1 MSPNKKAAT
10 DTNSFAEKPLRHM
23 IPMIIRTAR
32 HAMACLVIF
41 SPLAVFAAQD
51 EGRTLPEVSAPVT
64 GAEIVEKLGENVPI
78 DQIWLVDEKGDSA
91 RMRDLLLPGK
101 PAILNMGYFDCPK
114 LCGLVTNAL
123 LSGMQQTAW
132 TPGNEYQ
139 VLTISL
145 DPAETHELAAE
156 KKTNYLKKFD
166 RAGAEQ
172 GWRFL
177 TGTAKNLSDLSQST
191 GFGFVWDESSEQYI
205 HAAAIVVISPEGK
218 ITRYL
223 YGVSYPELQI
233 RNALYEAADGKVG
246 STLDKIVL
254 YCFDYD
260 PLSNSYVPVALNIM
274 KLGGLVTM
282 LGLGIFLGLFWLR
295 ERRSK
300 RTSQSFT

>member
-1 MSPNKKAAT
+1 M
-10 DTNSFAEKPLRHM
+10 
-23 IPMIIRTAR
+23 
-32 HAMACLVIF
+32 
-41 SPLAVFAAQD
+41 AQD
-51 EGRTLPEVSAPVT
+51 AVRTVPEIQAPVV
-64 GAEIVEKLGENVPI
+64 GAEIVEKLGESVPI
-78 DQIWLVDEKGDSA
+78 DQIWLIDENGDSLSI
-91 RMRDLLLPGK
+91 RDLLLPGK
-101 PAILNMGYFDCPK
+101 PAILNLGYFDCPK

-123 LSGMQQTAW
+123 LVGMLETAW

-145 DPAETHELAAE
+145 DPSEKHDLASE
-156 KKTNYLKKFD
+156 KKSNYLKRFN
-166 RAGAEQ
+166 RPGAED

-177 TGTAKNLSDLSQST
+177 TGTAPNVEALSNAT

-205 HAAAIVVISPEGK
+205 HAAAIVVISPEGV

-223 YGVSYPELQI
+223 YGVSYPEIQL

-246 STLDKIVL
+246 STLDRLVL

-260 PLSNSYVPVALNIM
+260 PLSNSYVLVAINIM

-295 ERRSK
+295 ERRTK

>member
-1 MSPNKKAAT
+1 MS
-10 DTNSFAEKPLRHM
+10 SSISRL
-23 IPMIIRTAR
+23 AR
-32 HAMACLVIF
+32 HVFTCLVLL
-41 SPLAVFAAQD
+41 SSAPNVLAQL
-51 EGRTLPEVSAPVT
+51 ETRTLPEINAPVV
-64 GAEIVEKLGENVPI
+64 GAEIVEKLGGVVPI
-78 DQIWLVDEKGDSA
+78 DQIWLFDEKGDSS
-91 RMRDLLLPGK
+91 RIRDLLLPGK

-123 LSGMQQTAW
+123 LAGMKETVW

-145 DPAETHELAAE
+145 DPNETHILAAE
-156 KKTNYLKKFD
+156 KKSNYLKKFD
-166 RAGAEQ
+166 RKDAED

-177 TGTAKNLSDLSQST
+177 TGNATNIQALSHAT

-205 HAAAIVVISPEGK
+205 HAAAIVVISPEGV

-223 YGVSYPELQI
+223 YGVSYPEIQL

-246 STLDKIVL
+246 TTLDRLVL

-260 PLSNSYVPVALNIM
+260 PLSNSYVPVAVNIM

-300 RTSQSFT
+300 RTSQSYN

>member
-1 MSPNKKAAT
+1 M
-10 DTNSFAEKPLRHM
+10 
-23 IPMIIRTAR
+23 
-32 HAMACLVIF
+32 
-41 SPLAVFAAQD
+41 
-51 EGRTLPEVSAPVT
+51 PEVQAPAP
-64 GAEIVEKLGENVPI
+64 GAEIVEKLGDTI
-78 DQIWLVDEKGDSA
+78 ALDDIWLIDENGDSTT
-91 RMRDLLLPGK
+91 MRNLLLPGK

-123 LSGMQQTAW
+123 LAGMQETAW

-145 DPAETHELAAE
+145 DPSETHVLAAE
-156 KKTNYLKKFD
+156 KRANYLKKFD
-166 RAGAEQ
+166 RRGAEN

-177 TGTAKNLSDLSQST
+177 TGNDANVQALSQAT

-205 HAAAIVVISPEGK
+205 HAAAIVVISPEGV

-223 YGVSYPELQI
+223 YGVSYPEIQL

-246 STLDKIVL
+246 STIDKLVL

-260 PLSNSYVPVALNIM
+260 PLSNSYVPVAVNIM

-295 ERRSK
+295 EHRAK
-300 RTSQSFT
+300 RASQSFT

>member
-23 IPMIIRTAR
+23 IPMIIRSTR
-32 HAMACLVIF
+32 HAMVCLVIF
-41 SPLAVFAAQD
+41 SPLAAFAAQD
-51 EGRTLPEVSAPVT
+51 ETRTLPEVSAPIT

-78 DQIWLVDEKGDSA
+78 DQIWLVDERGDSA

-101 PAILNMGYFDCPK
+101 PAILNLGYFDCPK

-145 DPAETHELAAE
+145 DPSETHELAAE

-177 TGTAKNLSDLSQST
+177 TGSAKNLSELSQST
-191 GFGFVWDESSEQYI
+191 GFGFVWDETSEQYI

>member
-1 MSPNKKAAT
+1 MSSSISRFT
-10 DTNSFAEKPLRHM
+10 
-23 IPMIIRTAR
+23 R
-32 HAMACLVIF
+32 HALACLFIF
-41 SPLAVFAAQD
+41 SPTATLLAQD
-51 EGRTLPEVSAPVT
+51 SLRSAPEILAPIS
-64 GAEIVEKLGENVPI
+64 GAEIVEKLGESIQI
-78 DQIWLVDEKGDSA
+78 DQIWLIDEKGDSS
-91 RMRDLLLPGK
+91 RLRDLLLPGK

-132 TPGNEYQ
+132 TPGKEYQ

-145 DPAETHELAAE
+145 DPNETHGLAAD
-156 KKTNYLKKFD
+156 KKANYLAKFD
-166 RAGAEQ
+166 RPGAED

-177 TGTAKNLSDLSQST
+177 TGTASNVAALSEAT
-191 GFGFVWDESSEQYI
+191 GFGFVWDEKSEQYM
-205 HAAAIVVISPEGK
+205 HAAAVVVISPEGT

-223 YGVSYPELQI
+223 YGVSYPEIQL

-246 STLDKIVL
+246 TTIDKLVL

-260 PLSNSYVPVALNIM
+260 PLSNSYVLVAVNIM

>member
-1 MSPNKKAAT
+1 MSQNKKAAT
-10 DTNSFAEKPLRHM
+10 EIVRIAEKPLRHM
-23 IPMIIRTAR
+23 SSSFLRFSR
-32 HAMACLVIF
+32 HALACLVVF
-41 SPLAVFAAQD
+41 SPVASIMAQD
-51 EGRTLPEVSAPVT
+51 AVRTVPEIQAPVV
-64 GAEIVEKLGENVPI
+64 GAEIVEKLGESVPI
-78 DQIWLVDEKGDSA
+78 DQIWLIDENGDSLSI
-91 RMRDLLLPGK
+91 RDLLLPGK
-101 PAILNMGYFDCPK
+101 PAILNLGYFDCPK

-123 LSGMQQTAW
+123 LVGMLETAW

-145 DPAETHELAAE
+145 DPSEKHDLASE
-156 KKTNYLKKFD
+156 KKSNYLKRFN
-166 RAGAEQ
+166 RPGAED

-177 TGTAKNLSDLSQST
+177 TGTAPNVEALSNAT

-205 HAAAIVVISPEGK
+205 HAAAIVVISPEGV

-223 YGVSYPELQI
+223 YGVSYPEIQL

-246 STLDKIVL
+246 STLDRLVL

-260 PLSNSYVPVALNIM
+260 PLSNSYVLVAINIM

-295 ERRSK
+295 ERRTK

>member
-1 MSPNKKAAT
+1 MSQNKKAAT
-10 DTNSFAEKPLRHM
+10 EIVRSAKKPLRHM
-23 IPMIIRTAR
+23 SSSFLRFAR
-32 HAMACLVIF
+32 HALACLVVF
-41 SPLAVFAAQD
+41 SPTATILAQD
-51 EGRTLPEVSAPVT
+51 VVRTLPEIQAPVV
-64 GAEIVEKLGENVPI
+64 GAEIVEKLGDSLPI
-78 DQIWLVDEKGDSA
+78 DQIWLIDENGDSSSI
-91 RMRDLLLPGK
+91 RDLLLPGK

-123 LSGMQQTAW
+123 LAGMQQTAW
-132 TPGNEYQ
+132 APGNEYQ

-145 DPAETHELAAE
+145 DPSEKYDLAAE
-156 KKTNYLKKFD
+156 KKSNYLKRFN
-166 RAGAEQ
+166 RPGAED

-177 TGTAKNLSDLSQST
+177 TGTAANVEALSKAT

-205 HAAAIVVISPEGK
+205 HAAAIVVISPDGV

-223 YGVSYPELQI
+223 YGVSYPEIQL
-233 RNALYEAADGKVG
+233 RNALFEAADGKVG
-246 STLDKIVL
+246 STLDRLVL

-260 PLSNSYVPVALNIM
+260 PLSNSYVLVAINIM

-300 RTSQSFT
+300 HTSQSFT

>member
-1 MSPNKKAAT
+1 MS
-10 DTNSFAEKPLRHM
+10 SSIFRL
-23 IPMIIRTAR
+23 AR
-32 HAMACLVIF
+32 HVGTCLVLL
-41 SPLAVFAAQD
+41 SSVANVWAQSEPRAVPEVQAPLA
-51 EGRTLPEVSAPVT
+51 
-64 GAEIVEKLGENVPI
+64 GAEIVEKLGETVPI
-78 DQIWLVDEKGDSA
+78 DQIWLIDEKGDSS
-91 RMRDLLLPGK
+91 RIGDLLLPGK

-123 LSGMQQTAW
+123 LAGMKQTAW
-132 TPGNEYQ
+132 TPGDEYQ

-145 DPAETHELAAE
+145 DPNEKHDLAAE
-156 KKTNYLKKFD
+156 KKSNYLKKFD
-166 RAGAEQ
+166 RKGANE

-177 TGTAKNLSDLSQST
+177 TGTAANVQALSQAT

-205 HAAAIVVISPEGK
+205 HAAAIVVISPDGV

-223 YGVSYPELQI
+223 YGVSYPEIQL

-260 PLSNSYVPVALNIM
+260 PLSNSYVPVAVNIM

-295 ERRSK
+295 ERRTK
-300 RTSQSFT
+300 RTSQSFN

>member
-1 MSPNKKAAT
+1 
-10 DTNSFAEKPLRHM
+10 
-23 IPMIIRTAR
+23 
-32 HAMACLVIF
+32 
-41 SPLAVFAAQD
+41 
-51 EGRTLPEVSAPVT
+51 
-64 GAEIVEKLGENVPI
+64 
-78 DQIWLVDEKGDSA
+78 VDEMGDSSTV
-91 RMRDLLLPGK
+91 RDLMLPGK

-123 LSGMQQTAW
+123 LAGMQRTTW
-132 TPGNEYQ
+132 TPGFEYQ

-145 DPAETHELAAE
+145 DPSETHVLAAE
-156 KKTNYLKKFD
+156 KKTNYLAKFD
-166 RAGAEQ
+166 RQGAEN

-177 TGTAKNLSDLSQST
+177 TGNAANLKALSDAT

-205 HAAAIVVISPEGK
+205 HAAAIIVISPDGV

-223 YGVSYPELQI
+223 YGVSYPEIQL

-246 STLDKIVL
+246 STIDKLVL

-260 PLSNSYVPVALNIM
+260 PLSNSYVLVAVNIM

-295 ERRSK
+295 ERRAK